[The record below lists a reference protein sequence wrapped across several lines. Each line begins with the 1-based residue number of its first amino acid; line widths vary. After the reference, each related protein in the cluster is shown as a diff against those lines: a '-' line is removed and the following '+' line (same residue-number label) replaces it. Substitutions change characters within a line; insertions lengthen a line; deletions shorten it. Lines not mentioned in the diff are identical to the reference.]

1 MNYTVKFLKRVH
13 DKDYLNFGYRS
24 ISLST
29 CGLVTQ
35 MNKFCDEDIPVTMCI
50 SLHAGNDATRKK
62 IMPIA
67 NKYSIAETLKAA
79 KKYFDVTGRRII
91 IEYTLIGGVND
102 DEKNAKDLA
111 KSTKGNELQCKY
123 Y

>member
-1 MNYTVKFLKRVH
+1 MTFDNY
-13 DKDYLNFGYRS
+13 DYTLIPKKSSRQGLSEFGYRS

-79 KKYFDVTGRRII
+79 KKV
-91 IEYTLIGGVND
+91 L
-102 DEKNAKDLA
+102 
-111 KSTKGNELQCKY
+111 
-123 Y
+123 